1 MTAPRPSA
9 ARIAAVLAEIYGRR
23 YKAKLTVRPVPV
35 GPQNEGR
42 KKA

>member
-23 YKAKLTVRPVPV
+23 YKAKLTVQPVPA